1 MEKQVKIIK
10 AWEYEGRKCLVLW
23 LGSHFCGYGE
33 TKLNEVSYSQEFGDY
48 ETSPESNI
56 SAHGGITFAG
66 KHDELKGN
74 PFDKDIWYFGFDCA
88 HAGDYND
95 FGVTISDKEGHKWTE
110 EEVIKETEQMVNGI
124 IEYEKVYN
132 KYKKEFEKFKKEIK
146 KIQDGKRN

>member
-1 MEKQVKIIK
+1 MVREVKIIK
-10 AWEYEGRKCLVLW
+10 AWEYKGRKCLVLFI
-23 LGSHFCGYGE
+23 GHFVGYGE

-56 SAHGGITFAG
+56 SVHGGITFAG
-66 KHDELKGN
+66 KHDELKEN
-74 PFDKDIWYFGFDCA
+74 PFDKDTWYFGFDCA
-88 HAGDYND
+88 HAGDYCD
-95 FGVTISDKEGHKWTE
+95 FGHGIISDKEGHKWTE